1 MVQIGLRIAVIVI
14 IAFFVQ
20 VFLKH
25 VIVDR
30 CFMVAESLVGL
41 IQIIDKLFVEI
52 FRQDDKCVA
61 VFLGLDQL
69 ADNGLDIGMSS
80 AEMLGGTVG

>member
-1 MVQIGLRIAVIVI
+1 MGLRIAIIVI

-30 CFMVAESLVGL
+30 RFVVAKGFVGL
-41 IQIIDKLFVEI
+41 IQIIDKLLVEI
-52 FRQDDKCVA
+52 FGQDDKCVA

-69 ADNGLDIGMSS
+69 ADDGLDVGVPS